1 MCDVDFNNKRGKIV
15 VVAGTGPGMLSKAS
29 GFCAAQLSLGQSALT
44 DIITCATTAAA
55 TTERVERRRAGLEME
70 DEDGEML
77 VEAVMADKV
86 LVLL

>member
-1 MCDVDFNNKRGKIV
+1 
-15 VVAGTGPGMLSKAS
+15 MLSKAS

-70 DEDGEML
+70 EEEDGEML